1 MQSYNLKKKKD
12 IFPYMMCLPALII
25 FTAFVIAPFILGI
38 YTSFFKWD
46 GISPMKFIG
55 IKNYIWIFEDETFWL
70 SIKHTLVY
78 AFFVTILK
86 NVIGL
91 GLALLVTKNIA
102 GKGFFR
108 VCAYLPV
115 TFSYVVI
122 GVLWSWIYNPIFGLL
137 NNLLSSIGLDS
148 WIHGWLSEP
157 QIALYSVMAV
167 DIWKWMGFHMVLYMA
182 GLQAIPKEMYEA
194 AEIDGAGTS
203 KKFWRITIP
212 QLNSTLVLNIVM
224 SITGAFMTNY
234 NLVKVM
240 TDGGPYNST
249 EVALTYIVRNAF
261 TYSSLGKSNA
271 MSVLL
276 FIFVFAFAFAQL
288 KVMTKDDNYQ

>member
-1 MQSYNLKKKKD
+1 MRNTSLRKRD
-12 IFPYMMCLPALII
+12 AFPYLMCLPSLVL
-25 FTAFVIAPFILGI
+25 FTIFVIAPFIVGI
-38 YTSFFKWD
+38 CTSFFRWD
-46 GISPMKFIG
+46 GLSEMEFIG
-55 IKNYIWIFEDETFWL
+55 IKNYLWTFQDETFWL
-70 SIKHTLVY
+70 SIKNTLIY

-91 GLALLVTKNIA
+91 SLALLVTKKIV
-102 GKGFFR
+102 GKSFFR

-137 NNLLSSIGLDS
+137 NNFLSSVGLDS
-148 WIHGWLSEP
+148 WIRGWLSEP
-157 QIALYSVMAV
+157 SIALYSIITV

-182 GLQAIPKEMYEA
+182 GLQAIPKELYEA
-194 AEIDGAGTS
+194 AEIDGANALRRFT
-203 KKFWRITIP
+203 RITIP

-261 TYSSLGKSNA
+261 TYSSLGKANA
-271 MSVLL
+271 MSMIL
-276 FIFVFAFAFAQL
+276 FVFVFIFAFAQL
-288 KVMTKDDNYQ
+288 KVMTRDDNYE

>member
-1 MQSYNLKKKKD
+1 MRNISLKKRD
-12 IFPYMMCLPALII
+12 AFPYLMCLPSLIV
-25 FTAFVIAPFILGI
+25 FTVFVIAPFIVGI
-38 YTSFFKWD
+38 YTSFFRWD
-46 GISPMKFIG
+46 GLSEMEFIG
-55 IKNYIWIFEDETFWL
+55 IKNYIWTFRDKTFWA
-70 SIKHTLVY
+70 SIKNTLVY

-91 GLALLVTKNIA
+91 SLALLVTKKIA
-102 GKGFFR
+102 GKSFFR

-122 GVLWSWIYNPIFGLL
+122 GVLWSWVYNPVFGLL
-137 NNLLSSIGLDS
+137 NNFLSSVGLGG
-148 WIHGWLSEP
+148 WIRGWLSEP
-157 QIALYSVMAV
+157 SIALYSIMTV

-182 GLQAIPKEMYEA
+182 GLQAIPKELYEA
-194 AEIDGAGTS
+194 AEIDGANALRRFT
-203 KKFWRITIP
+203 KITIP

-261 TYSSLGKSNA
+261 TYSSLGKANA
-271 MSVLL
+271 MSMIL
-276 FIFVFAFAFAQL
+276 FVFVFIFAFAQL
-288 KVMTKDDNYQ
+288 KVMTRDDNYE